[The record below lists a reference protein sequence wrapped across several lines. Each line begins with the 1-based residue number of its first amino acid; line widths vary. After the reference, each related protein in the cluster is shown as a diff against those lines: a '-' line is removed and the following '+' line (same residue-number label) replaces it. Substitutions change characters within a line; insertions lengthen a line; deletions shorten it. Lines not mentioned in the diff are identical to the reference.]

1 MTNPSQRNKGLPLEW
16 VKHLPKNEQESFA
29 QIVKNST
36 TVLSRLKDILDERLR
51 DLSNKE
57 VKLTEYDSP
66 AWSSKQAHRNGQF
79 AAIKQLRDL
88 LSFME

>member
-1 MTNPSQRNKGLPLEW
+1 MSQSPRNKNLPLTW
-16 VKHLPKNEQESFA
+16 VKHLPKDEQESFS

-36 TVLSRLKDILDERLR
+36 TVLSRLKDILDEQLR
-51 DLSNKE
+51 DLASKE
-57 VKLTEYDSP
+57 TKISEYDSP

-88 LSFME
+88 LSFLD